1 MPQDDPASTPRVRFR
16 VLGLVARIALLLGLA
31 WFYLLGATQH
41 ARVVNLSRARADQSG
56 YQRDAVAVYK
66 NRHGQNPPML
76 IGERNRM
83 PVYAAFLA
91 LFYDPSLSPEQFF
104 EVGKRWNI
112 RLSLLLLAL
121 LGVIFRRHLPPLVST
136 NLTLFV
142 AFGYFVFKAGYM
154 QAELLFYFLIF
165 ITFLASCYLLKRRG
179 PAASVGLGILAGL
192 LAALAHLTKAA
203 MLPLMAIFLAVYGI
217 REVALLIRSWRQHEP
232 GSRRGALT
240 RFAWRAAAAALVVAC
255 FLGALYPYI
264 SNSKRVFGHY
274 FYNVNTTFYIW
285 YDDWP
290 LASVGTYSHGDG
302 VGWPKM
308 LPGEIP
314 SMRKYWRRHTVRQIV
329 DRVADGFAD
338 MVNVSYRTYW
348 YMKYVALYVVFAL
361 VLIATNWRPFTRMI
375 RENAAIFL
383 FMLLYAVVYLA
394 AIAFYKPTSDTGT
407 ARFLL
412 AHVAPLMFVLSYFF
426 SRPPFCRTQWTVAGV
441 TLTPVHFHLAVLA
454 TMGLDLTFT
463 LWPRLMTT
471 YGGF

>member
-1 MPQDDPASTPRVRFR
+1 MPQNDLASNRRSWLR
-16 VLGLVARIALLLGLA
+16 VLGLVVRVALLLGLA
-31 WFYLLGATQH
+31 WFYFLGATEH

-56 YQRDAVAVYK
+56 YQWDAVAVYK
-66 NRHGQNPPML
+66 NWHGQNPPML

-91 LFYDPSLSPEQFF
+91 LFYDPSLSPEEFF
-104 EVGKRWNI
+104 EVGKTWNI

-121 LGVIFRRHLPPLVST
+121 LGVIFWRHLPPLVST

-154 QAELLFYFLIF
+154 QAELLFYFLFF
-165 ITFLASCYLLKRRG
+165 ITFLACCYLLKRRG

-203 MLPLMAIFLAVYGI
+203 MLPLVTIFLAVYGV
-217 REVALLIRSWRQHEP
+217 REVALLVRSWRQHETA
-232 GSRRGALT
+232 SRRDALT
-240 RFAWRAAAAALVVAC
+240 RFAWRAAAAALVAAC

-264 SNSKRVFGHY
+264 STSKRVFGHY
-274 FYNVNTTFYIW
+274 FYNVNTTFYVW
-285 YDDWP
+285 YDNWP

-338 MVNVSYRTYW
+338 MVKVSHRTHW
-348 YMKYVALYVVFAL
+348 YMKYVALYVIFSL
-361 VLIATNWRPFTRMI
+361 ILIASTWCSFRRMI
-375 RENAAIFL
+375 QDNVAVFL
-383 FMLLYAVVYLA
+383 FMLLYAVVSLP

-412 AHVAPLMFVLSYFF
+412 AHAAPLMFVLSYFF
-426 SRPPFCRTQWTVAGV
+426 SRPPFRQTQWKVAGV
-441 TLTPVHFHLAVLA
+441 AVTPVHFHVLVFVS
-454 TMGLDLTFT
+454 MGLDLIFT